1 MKRYSIRGAAKSF
14 SQLISEAC
22 EGEDVVNT
30 RAGKPIVK
38 VVPVQPQ
45 KRRTPGGFEGQFSW
59 TADAFDP
66 LTDDEL
72 KELGF
77 E

>member
-1 MKRYSIRGAAKSF
+1 MKRYSIRGAAKCF
-14 SQLISEAC
+14 SRLIREAC
-22 EGEDVVNT
+22 EGEEVVVT
-30 RAGKPIVK
+30 RAGKSIVK
-38 VVPVQPQ
+38 VVPVEPQ
-45 KRRTPGGFEGQFSW
+45 KKRTPGGFEGQFSW